1 MAYKIVDFGGE
12 GGVGKAKIWVP
23 DEPKGPAPSQQDN
36 TLATSQG
43 TKSRQKDRG
52 MGL

>member
-12 GGVGKAKIWVP
+12 GGVGKASVWVP
-23 DEPKGPAPSQQDN
+23 DEPKGTAPSQQSN
-36 TLATSQG
+36 GNTSQG
-43 TKSRQKDRG
+43 SKSRQKDRG